1 MVSIEQ
7 EREAMFK
14 KLQLLRSIT
23 NSHAHDK
30 ASVVLDA
37 SKYIKDLKQ
46 RVERLNQDIAT
57 AESFTGQNFPTYR
70 NLGNLFKHRQI
81 RVEEQEDDFLIK
93 VFTTR
98 NCQGLLVFILEAF
111 EELGLEV
118 LQATISTSDSFILEA
133 IATRENKEAD
143 DHIDDRVVKQVVLR
157 GIQKWIEGS
166 EQE

>member
-57 AESFTGQNFPTYR
+57 AESFTGQNFPT
-70 NLGNLFKHRQI
+70 I

-98 NCQGLLVFILEAF
+98 NCQDCLFSYWKLLKSSALRFSKLRF
-111 EELGLEV
+111 L
-118 LQATISTSDSFILEA
+118 LQT
-133 IATRENKEAD
+133 ENKESD

>member
-1 MVSIEQ
+1 MFSREQ

-30 ASVVLDA
+30 ASVILDA

-46 RVERLNQDIAT
+46 RVEILNQDIAT
-57 AESFTGQNFPTYR
+57 AASFTGENFPT
-70 NLGNLFKHRQI
+70 I

-111 EELGLEV
+111 EELSLEV
-118 LQATISTSDSFILEA
+118 LQARVSTSDSFILEA
-133 IATRENKEAD
+133 IAARVRGQENKEAD
-143 DHIDDRVVKQVVLR
+143 DHIDAQVVEQVVLQ
-157 GIQKWIEGS
+157 GIQKWIEVS

>member
-30 ASVVLDA
+30 ESV
-37 SKYIKDLKQ
+37 
-46 RVERLNQDIAT
+46 
-57 AESFTGQNFPTYR
+57 NFPT
-70 NLGNLFKHRQI
+70 I

>member
-1 MVSIEQ
+1 MFSREQ

-30 ASVVLDA
+30 ASVILDA

-57 AESFTGQNFPTYR
+57 AASFTGENFPT
-70 NLGNLFKHRQI
+70 I

-111 EELGLEV
+111 EELSLEV
-118 LQATISTSDSFILEA
+118 LQARVSTSDSFILEA
-133 IATRENKEAD
+133 IATRENKEAG
-143 DHIDDRVVKQVVLR
+143 DHIDAQVVEQVVLQ
-157 GIQKWIEGS
+157 GIQKWIEVS

>member
-30 ASVVLDA
+30 ESVVLEA

-57 AESFTGQNFPTYR
+57 AESFTGQNFPT
-70 NLGNLFKHRQI
+70 I

-93 VFTTR
+93 V
-98 NCQGLLVFILEAF
+98 
-111 EELGLEV
+111 
-118 LQATISTSDSFILEA
+118 LQATISTSDTFILEA